1 MLELKITAKLLNSAE
16 KDIIGIKEVLAST
29 IEKWADVISIDVTTS
44 EPLQLTLE
52 DKPQIRP
59 KVTMQTALSEITKQ
73 NLTLEEMQNIVSA
86 LIELT
91 KIEGVERIENSAV
104 DS

>member
-16 KDIIGIKEVLAST
+16 KEIIGIKEVLAST
-29 IEKWADVISIDVTTS
+29 IEKWADVIHIDVTAS

-52 DKPQIRP
+52 DKVKIRP
-59 KVTMQTALSEITKQ
+59 KVTMQLALAELIKLD
-73 NLTLEEMQNIVSA
+73 LTLEEMQNVAAA

-91 KIEGVERIENSAV
+91 KIEGVERLENSKV
-104 DS
+104 D